1 MNPPHAI
8 AVGLVQTVLLTI
20 FAAGWW
26 LRIQLPMVLGL
37 RTDPMPDLAVVP
49 GSPRDYTAHPSS
61 AALVVEVSDTT
72 LQFDTNDKRL
82 LYAEARIPEYWVL
95 DLNAGELLVFRDPN
109 GTDYN
114 TRQVLGPADAV
125 SPLAART
132 ATVQVAD
139 LLP

>member
-49 GSPRDYTAHPSS
+49 GSPRDYTSHPST
-61 AALVVEVSDTT
+61 AALVVEVADTT
-72 LQFDTNDKRL
+72 LHFDTNDKRL

-95 DLNAGELLVFRDPN
+95 DLNARELLVFRDPN

-114 TRQVLGPADAV
+114 TRQVFGPADAV
-125 SPLAART
+125 SPLAAPT